1 VHVCG
6 GTLLLFPDYFE
17 TVEYEKEKNGII
29 RAWEL
34 ESPLKKKQDR

>member
-1 VHVCG
+1 M
-6 GTLLLFPDYFE
+6 LFPDYFE
-17 TVEYEKEKNGII
+17 TVEYEKEKKRII